1 MNVHLAYGKKGL
13 DVNLP
18 DRNLVKVM
26 TMPAAEPLSNPDSE
40 IARALQD
47 PTGSPPLRALA
58 QKAGSACVV
67 ICDVT
72 RPAPNKI
79 ILPHIFQV
87 LEENG
92 IARKNI
98 TVLVATGLH
107 RPSKPEELEEM
118 VGSDIQQRY
127 RIVDHHARII
137 EEQQYLGKTSR
148 NTPVYIDK
156 EYCKADLKIT
166 TGFIE
171 PHLMA
176 GFSGGRKMVAPG
188 CAGELTIKAL
198 HSPFFLENPMCKE
211 GSIENNPL
219 HHELLEIARMAGHDF
234 ILNVAMNESG
244 KITGV
249 FAGNPIQAHEVG
261 VAHVRHSVRSTVRE
275 PVDIV
280 ITTSAGY
287 PLDLT
292 FYQSVK
298 GMTAALP
305 IVKKGGMLIIAAEC
319 AEGLGSDE
327 FCDMAARFESAE
339 AFLQTILSNPVV
351 LDQWQLE
358 ECAKAARKV
367 DVVLVSSG
375 IPAGYRD
382 KLFVRMSDTVES
394 ALQQGLAR
402 YSDDATVA
410 VIPKGPYT
418 LVDVGGGEAEVSGDL
433 SQ

>member
-1 MNVHLAYGKKGL
+1 MKIHLAYGKDGL
-13 DVNLP
+13 DISVP

-26 TMPAAEPLSNPDSE
+26 TMRSAQPLADPGQEVARSLQHPFGGLSLSQLAAN
-40 IARALQD
+40 AK
-47 PTGSPPLRALA
+47 T
-58 QKAGSACVV
+58 ACVV
-67 ICDVT
+67 ICDIT
-72 RPAPNKI
+72 RPVPNKI
-79 ILPHIFQV
+79 LLPHIFRE
-87 LEENG
+87 LEQNG
-92 IARKNI
+92 IARNKI

-107 RPSKPEELEEM
+107 RPSKPEELDVM
-118 VGSDIQQRY
+118 VGTDIQKHY
-127 RIVDHHARII
+127 RVVDHHARVM
-137 EEQQYLGKTSR
+137 EEQKYLGRTSH

-156 EYCKADLKIT
+156 EYCDADLKIT

-188 CAGELTIKAL
+188 CAGEETIKVL
-198 HSPFFLENPMCKE
+198 HSPLFLENPMCRE
-211 GSIENNPL
+211 GSIEENPL

-234 ILNVAMNESG
+234 IVNVAMNETG

-249 FAGNPIQAHEVG
+249 FTGDPVHAHEAG
-261 VAHVRHSVRSTVRE
+261 VAHVRESVRSTAPE

-292 FYQSVK
+292 FYQAVK

-319 AEGLGSDE
+319 AEGLGSEE
-327 FCDMAARFESAE
+327 FCEMATKFQSANS
-339 AFLQTILSNPVV
+339 FLETILSNPVI

-358 ECAKAARKV
+358 ECAKAARKA

-375 IPAGYRD
+375 IPALYLD
-382 KLFVRMSDTVES
+382 KLFIRSCDSVEI
-394 ALQQGLAR
+394 ALQQGLEKYGPQA
-402 YSDDATVA
+402 SVA

-418 LVDVGGGEAEVSGDL
+418 LVDVAGM
-433 SQ
+433 Q